1 MKRKKTRPTVEE
13 LRWKDG
19 CFAVELAFF
28 LMLVVY
34 AFWTLVA

>member
-19 CFAVELAFF
+19 CFAIETAFF
-28 LMLVVY
+28 LMLIVDVL
-34 AFWTLVA
+34 WTLVS